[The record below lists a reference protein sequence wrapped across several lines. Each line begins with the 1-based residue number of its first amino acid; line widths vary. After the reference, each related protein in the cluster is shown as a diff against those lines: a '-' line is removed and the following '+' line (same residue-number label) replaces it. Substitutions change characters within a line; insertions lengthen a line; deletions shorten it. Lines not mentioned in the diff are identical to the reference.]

1 MMYKAIDDQK
11 TDIFLSPIP
20 RWITHYGFGAT
31 IALLIVLFAAASF
44 VKYPTTISL
53 NVTIRKKSTTAEV
66 DFETYQKLLPSQK
79 IEISTPFVTIT
90 GITSKSKSYA
100 INKSIIVPVIIADS
114 TVQKLPFKDKIIC
127 EGKIVIENK
136 SLLYR
141 IFR

>member
-1 MMYKAIDDQK
+1 MYKIIDDKK